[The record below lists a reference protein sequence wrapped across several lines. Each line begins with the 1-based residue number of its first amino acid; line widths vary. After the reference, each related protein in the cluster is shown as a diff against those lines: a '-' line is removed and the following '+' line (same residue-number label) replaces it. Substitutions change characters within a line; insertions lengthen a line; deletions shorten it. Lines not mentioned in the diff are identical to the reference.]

1 MRVGIV
7 CPYSFT
13 HPGGVQNH
21 VLGLGGWLK
30 QHGHDVSILAPG
42 QASPALLAETGL
54 RPEEFTSAGHA
65 VPINFNGSVAR
76 INFGPGPAA
85 KVKGWLDTGRFDVVH
100 LHEPIGPNIGLVAL
114 YLTDRPVTA
123 TFHTSMPTMRA
134 IKVLN
139 SALPSVVSRIDSLIA
154 VSEAAARVAHEHS
167 GVNPVIIGNGIHVD
181 DYPLERVRGRW
192 RGGEVPRLTFL
203 GRYDEPRKGFEVLT
217 PALPLVRSQF
227 PDLDVVVIG
236 SGSARSEQG
245 VRFLG
250 GLDDEARNYWLG
262 RSDVYIAP
270 QTGRESFGIVL
281 LEAMACGAPVVAS
294 DLPAFVDVLTD
305 DEGLIG
311 HVFRNGNSAS
321 ASRAITRSLSEPRDL
336 RLERGRAQAARFDW
350 SQIGPQVVQMYRTAR
365 RNSARMRLSGRRSR
379 LRQHRSVEA

>member
-1 MRVGIV
+1 M
-7 CPYSFT
+7 
-13 HPGGVQNH
+13 
-21 VLGLGGWLK
+21 
-30 QHGHDVSILAPG
+30 
-42 QASPALLAETGL
+42 
-54 RPEEFTSAGHA
+54 
-65 VPINFNGSVAR
+65 
-76 INFGPGPAA
+76 
-85 KVKGWLDTGRFDVVH
+85 
-100 LHEPIGPNIGLVAL
+100 
-114 YLTDRPVTA
+114 
-123 TFHTSMPTMRA
+123 
-134 IKVLN
+134 
-139 SALPSVVSRIDSLIA
+139 
-154 VSEAAARVAHEHS
+154 
-167 GVNPVIIGNGIHVD
+167 
-181 DYPLERVRGRW
+181 
-192 RGGEVPRLTFL
+192 
-203 GRYDEPRKGFEVLT
+203 
-217 PALPLVRSQF
+217 RSQF